1 MGMIRKVVRRHR
13 RNENLTEAFTK
24 LTNLNVKI
32 GEKVQEADEGMVTVV
47 HKGDYSD
54 TRRWLNSLM
63 SLDYL
68 NVLASYGAKG
78 VELLRDATPKDTG
91 LTANS
96 WTFDIVRD
104 GKGLIKVVWY
114 NTNEVETSSG
124 YKFNVALLIQ
134 TGHATRSGTWVE
146 GIDYINP
153 ALKPLFDQLANEIS
167 NEVRRQ

>member
-1 MGMIRKVVRRHR
+1 MIRTKKIIRRKR
-13 RNENLTEAFTK
+13 RNEAIGTALTK
-24 LTNLNVKI
+24 LTKLNVSAT
-32 GEKVQEADEGMVTVV
+32 EKLSSVDDGLVTVV

-78 VELLRDATPKDTG
+78 VELLREATPRDTG

-114 NTNEVETSSG
+114 NTNEVENGSG
-124 YKFNVALLIQ
+124 YKFNVAMLIQ

-153 ALKPLFDQLANEIS
+153 ALKPLFDEMADAVSNEIK
-167 NEVRRQ
+167 NK

>member
-1 MGMIRKVVRRHR
+1 MIRTKKIVRRKR
-13 RNENLTEAFTK
+13 RNEAIGTALTK
-24 LTNLNVKI
+24 LTKLNVSAT
-32 GEKVQEADEGMVTVV
+32 EKLSSVDDGLVTVV

-68 NVLASYGAKG
+68 NVLASYGTKG
-78 VELLRDATPKDTG
+78 VELLREATPRDTG

-104 GKGLIKVVWY
+104 AKGIIKVVWY
-114 NTNEVETSSG
+114 NTNEVENGSG
-124 YKFNVALLIQ
+124 YKFNVAMLIQ

-153 ALKPLFDQLANEIS
+153 ALKPLFDEMADAVS

>member
-1 MGMIRKVVRRHR
+1 MGLVKKVVRRHR
-13 RNENLTEAFTK
+13 RNDTPQTALTK
-24 LTNLNVKI
+24 LTNLNVKA
-32 GEKVQEADEGMVTVV
+32 GEKLKEADEGMVTVV

-54 TRRWLNSLM
+54 TRRWLNSFM
-63 SLDYL
+63 KLDYL

-104 GKGLIKVVWY
+104 GKGIIKVVWY
-114 NTNEVETSSG
+114 NTNEVENSSG

-153 ALKPLFDQLANEIS
+153 ALKPLFDQLADTIS
-167 NEVRRQ
+167 NEVKKQ